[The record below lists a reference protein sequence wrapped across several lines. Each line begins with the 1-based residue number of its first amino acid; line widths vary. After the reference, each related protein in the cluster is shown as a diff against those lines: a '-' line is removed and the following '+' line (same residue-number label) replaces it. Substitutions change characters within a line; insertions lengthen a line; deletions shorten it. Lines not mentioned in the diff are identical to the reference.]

1 MNGET
6 NITPFPLCE
15 GISLDLMEMPAAW
28 DGQAFLD
35 GRRDAYLSEEAAR
48 IDGIMAAA
56 EGLTKA
62 DLLRMVRKAFVA
74 GVRAKSDEVML
85 AQQAERE
92 EYETALDDAKRR
104 LAMKRELQRQA
115 RESEVPEWARTLR
128 REPQQGDLEKRRLG
142 DKETGRL
149 GVVVPM
155 GSIA

>member
-6 NITPFPLCE
+6 NITFFPLCE
-15 GISLDLMEMPAAW
+15 GVPLDLLEDAQPW

-35 GRRDAYLSEEAAR
+35 GRRDAYLAEEAGR

-62 DLLRMVRKAFVA
+62 DLLRMVRAALVA
-74 GVRAKSDEVML
+74 GVRMKSDEVML